1 MIMKTTTTLLLSAF
15 AITVAAQT
23 VQPEPYLMVDPI
35 SAEQQ
40 QQQQQQQPAKRDF
53 PAEIVIWAE
62 TFDSTV
68 WHTALDYGVPI
79 PENMP
84 AGWSVVDNTGNN
96 FFWRWSTTGPRG
108 RYTSV
113 NGAAYRIKS
122 TSDRL
127 SGVRGFVMLES
138 DHYNTTSEGAMVNP
152 PVVMDSYI
160 QHGPIEILGFEA
172 ISIYFEQYH
181 RFCCASYSATAGPKL
196 LVSSDGENW
205 VEFPVHKANINS
217 TPVSNPAIT
226 ELSLTSVLGGQ
237 SVAYLRFHHKGQSH
251 YFWEID
257 DIYLFRPFDHDARI
271 LNYWVDYAENIR
283 IPYVNAS
290 GQYNEAVDK
299 RFSGIPYMVPYF
311 AFQELVSSR
320 ARIENFGA
328 QPLTNVAISTK
339 LFKNSTELHSF
350 TSPEID
356 TVFPAIWDTLEI
368 SHSLTLSLNLDNI
381 GNYHMAGIVSASEE
395 DVNHINNNYR
405 YDFRITKNVYSFA
418 NPEFVNTDR
427 ASPASYTGPLPDLGI
442 VVMLNP
448 SDSINPVNN
457 QPYPHIVQGVNVFV
471 NNETN
476 NQQYWQQGRVQQFHA
491 IVYEIITYQSGYTGI
506 DIDNPICI
514 SDPIAIDS
522 TKANSWVFLP
532 INNGT
537 WNLST
542 LQNPVQK
549 YFVSLRMV
557 DDYYRFYIG
566 ADKITQP
573 SQYSYLL
580 NFWGDIGYTAN
591 LCNPAI
597 QLIVSH
603 FGTDPNTPTHFTI
616 RNHANGNIFPAAGA
630 SVRIQNQTHTADSEG
645 NLTLDLVGGT
655 HTYWVDYGDETRKGH
670 VTVYGLEQTVAVN
683 FGTVGMKKPTL
694 LNEIKLYPNPAQNLL
709 TVESTTEPQKIEIT
723 NLLGQTLKTMVNPT
737 ARQTVDISGLAT
749 GVYVVTVVDRGN
761 GRVSKMFVKQ

>member
-1 MIMKTTTTLLLSAF
+1 
-15 AITVAAQT
+15 
-23 VQPEPYLMVDPI
+23 MVDPI
-35 SAEQQ
+35 SAE

-160 QHGPIEILGFEA
+160 QHGPIEILGYEA

-328 QPLTNVAISTK
+328 QPLTNVAITTK
-339 LFKNSTELHSF
+339 LYKGNTELQSI
-350 TSPEID
+350 TSLPLD
-356 TVFPAIWDTLEI
+356 SVLPSNWDTLEI
-368 SHSLTLSLNLDNI
+368 SHSISVPSLPENM
-381 GNYHMAGIVSASEE
+381 GNYRITGIVEPLES
-395 DVNHINNNYR
+395 DMNLMNNHYQ
-405 YDFRITKNVYSFA
+405 YDFRITKNVFSYA
-418 NPEFVNTDR
+418 NPLYVESDKATTDWAVTQDPGLGVIFHLYPGDSKNLVNQTY
-427 ASPASYTGPLPDLGI
+427 SVL
-442 VVMLNP
+442 
-448 SDSINPVNN
+448 
-457 QPYPHIVQGVNVFV
+457 GVNVFII
-471 NNETN
+471 NTFENH
-476 NQQYWQQGRVQQFHA
+476 YIWQQGYA
-491 IVYEIITYQSGYTGI
+491 IKFMSRIYLETPSQGELPIF
-506 DIDNPICI
+506 DLANPVCV
-514 SDPIAIDS
+514 SDTIEVDS
-522 TKANSWVFLP
+522 TKANSWVMISFSNVTG
-532 INNGT
+532 NNFVPQFPG
-537 WNLST
+537 
-542 LQNPVQK
+542 QK
-549 YFVSLRMV
+549 IMCEIKTESQDIRA
-557 DDYYRFYIG
+557 YIG
-566 ADKITQP
+566 SDNVTQP
-573 SQYSYLL
+573 SFYSIFGLSLGGYGYLTKL
-580 NFWGDIGYTAN
+580 T
-591 LCNPAI
+591 NPAI
-597 QLIVSH
+597 QLIVNTNSTIE
-603 FGTDPNTPTHFTI
+603 FTPTHFTI
-616 RNHANGNIFPAAGA
+616 RNHADGNIFPAAGA
-630 SVRIQNQTHTADSEG
+630 SVRILNQIHTADSEG